1 MSDDLLIEIGLEEMP
16 SSEVGLL
23 SEAFSSGICAA
34 LKQHNLSHSHITAY
48 ATPRRM
54 ALWIQS
60 LQRKAPD
67 TKRGVW
73 GPSLDIAF
81 KEDGSPT
88 KAGEAFAERNKLKI
102 GELRQFVGSDEKQ
115 EKLFFNQTIEG
126 EDTKEII
133 ESLINQVLAKLPVR
147 KRMRWGASRTEFVR
161 PIHWVVILYGE
172 EVLRKSIMGIDSGAR
187 SRGHRFHADSEI
199 PIKSGRSY
207 EQQLKEQY
215 VVASIAERRRIISEG
230 VEKLA
235 SQFGGTAVIDE
246 SLIDE
251 VVAIT
256 EWPVPLLGHFDEKFL
271 RVPDEALISAMKGH
285 QKYFHIV
292 NERGRLMPAFIT
304 VANIESADAGQVRI
318 GNERVLKARLAD
330 AAFFFENDCKSS
342 LEINR
347 KKLSGVIYHAQL
359 GSLLEKSERL
369 VKLCHFLSNLI
380 GSAPDLATRSAA
392 ICKADLVTDMVREF
406 EDLQGIM
413 GGYYA
418 QNDGEHPKVATA
430 ISEHYLPRFAGDK
443 TPKSPEGITLAI
455 ADRLDTLVGIFIIGL
470 QPSGSKDPFAI
481 RRACLGLLNII
492 LENNIDL
499 DLKEAINYAGN
510 LISDTAEA
518 DQAQKQA
525 LTYTLGRFTG
535 IYKEKQIAIEN
546 FKAVSALELVNPLDI
561 NLRVMAVSEFS
572 QLKDAGALIA
582 ANKRV
587 VNILSSA
594 TSLDLIIDPMMLREP
609 EEINLFDKVKQKRL
623 IAKKLISEKN
633 YAITLRELASLREPI
648 DEFFEKV
655 LVMAEETDVRENRL
669 ALLKELRQLFC
680 NVADFSLLKTV

>member
-1 MSDDLLIEIGLEEMP
+1 MSDDLLVEIGVEEMP
-16 SSEVGLL
+16 SSEVSHL
-23 SEAFSSGICAA
+23 SEAFSSGICSA
-34 LKQHNLSHSHITAY
+34 LKQNNLSHAHITTY

-67 TKRGVW
+67 KERGVW

-81 KEDGSPT
+81 KGDGSPT
-88 KAGEAFAERNKLKI
+88 KAGEAFAKRNKLKI
-102 GELRQFVGSDEKQ
+102 GDLRQFVRADGKQ

-126 EDTKEII
+126 EHTKEII

-147 KRMRWGASRTEFVR
+147 KRMRWGASRSEFVR

-172 EVLRKSIMGIDSGAR
+172 EVLRKSIMGIDSGTH
-187 SRGHRFHADSEI
+187 SRGHRFHANTEI
-199 PIKSGRSY
+199 PIKSGSSY
-207 EQQLKEQY
+207 EQQLKGQY
-215 VVASIAERRRIISEG
+215 VVASIAERRRIILEG
-230 VEKLA
+230 VERLA
-235 SQFGGTAVIDE
+235 CQFGGTAVIDE

-271 RVPDEALISAMKGH
+271 TVPDEALISSMKAH

-292 NERGRLMPAFIT
+292 DEDGRLMPAFIT
-304 VANIESADAGQVRI
+304 VANIESTDAGQVRI

-342 LEINR
+342 LEMKR
-347 KKLSGVIYHAQL
+347 KKLSGVVYHAQL
-359 GSLLEKSERL
+359 GSLLQKSERL
-369 VKLCHFLSNLI
+369 VRLCHFLSNLI
-380 GSAPDLATRSAA
+380 GSASGLATRSAA
-392 ICKADLVTDMVREF
+392 ICKADLVTDMVGEF

-418 QNDGEHPKVATA
+418 QNDGEHSKVATA

-510 LISDTAEA
+510 LISNTAEA
-518 DQAQKQA
+518 DQAQQQA

-535 IYKEKQIAIEN
+535 IYKEKQIAIEI

-561 NLRVMAVSEFS
+561 HLRVMAVSEFS

-587 VNILSSA
+587 VNILSIA
-594 TSLDLIIDPMMLREP
+594 TSLDLEVNPIMLREP
-609 EEINLFDKVKQKRL
+609 EEINLFDEVKQKKL

-633 YAITLRELASLREPI
+633 YAVTLKELASLREPI
-648 DEFFEKV
+648 DEFFDKV
-655 LVMAEETDVRENRL
+655 LVMAKEPDVQRNRL

-680 NVADFSLLKTV
+680 NVADFSLLSTI